1 MPCNAARGHH
11 FASLEPPVS
20 PSPQTGSSGARR
32 VSRVVEYRPNVD
44 GDPAGGARR
53 APGRGLAFV
62 AGYKRIGI
70 VGTSVGSCIGFLA
83 FTHDER
89 FSTGAFIHV
98 SSLFADVVW
107 KGLSTKHVRQSLESA
122 TSLDQLR
129 SLWLPISPHPFAE
142 RLRGTARKILM
153 VSGRYD
159 PTFLPELSQQIYA
172 ELDRCGIPYERVWLP
187 CGHYTMG
194 KFPFSWL
201 AGYQVVRFLSTV
213 KSS

>member
-11 FASLEPPVS
+11 LLRLSLPYHHHRKPAHLERAEYLVS
-20 PSPQTGSSGARR
+20 SNIGRTLTAIRQA
-32 VSRVVEYRPNVD
+32 VLD
-44 GDPAGGARR
+44 ARR
-53 APGRGLAFV
+53 AADWLLSR
-62 AGYKRIGI
+62 GYKRIGI

-142 RLRGTARKILM
+142 RLRGTTRKILM

-201 AGYQVVRFLSTV
+201 AGYQVVRFLAAA